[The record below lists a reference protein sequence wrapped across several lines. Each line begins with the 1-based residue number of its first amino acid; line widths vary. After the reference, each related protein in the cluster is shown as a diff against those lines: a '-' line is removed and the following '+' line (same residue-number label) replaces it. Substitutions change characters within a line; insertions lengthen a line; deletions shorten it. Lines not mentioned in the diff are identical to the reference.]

1 LSKVV
6 NEHPTRF
13 AGLASLAL
21 QNPNEAA
28 DELERSVKELGL
40 KGACI
45 CTHTKG
51 EYPDDK
57 KYRVIF
63 QRAHQLDAPIYLHPR
78 GPSPGMIRPYLDYPF
93 LDSAMLGFA
102 AEAGL
107 SAMRL
112 ICSGLF
118 DEYPNLK
125 MVLGHL
131 GEAIP
136 FWLSRIDN
144 FWKRGPLSL
153 TLKKTPSQYFKDN
166 FFVTTSGM
174 FSEPAFKCT
183 LSILGADH
191 ILFAV
196 DYPMES
202 PQEAT
207 ELLEGARIER
217 SDKERIYHL
226 NAEKVF
232 SL

>member
-1 LSKVV
+1 
-6 NEHPTRF
+6 
-13 AGLASLAL
+13 
-21 QNPNEAA
+21 
-28 DELERSVKELGL
+28 
-40 KGACI
+40 
-45 CTHTKG
+45 
-51 EYPDDK
+51 
-57 KYRVIF
+57 
-63 QRAHQLDAPIYLHPR
+63 
-78 GPSPGMIRPYLDYPF
+78 MIRPYLDYPF

-118 DEYPNLK
+118 DEYPKLK
-125 MVLGHL
+125 IVLGHL

-144 FWKRGPLSL
+144 FWMRGPLST

-183 LSILGADH
+183 LSILGADR

-207 ELLEGARIER
+207 ELLDKTRIDY
-217 SDKERIYHL
+217 SDKEKIYHL
-226 NAEKVF
+226 NAEKIF